1 MALLFVAHNW
11 LQKKDVTVADGTTL
25 RFTENNGTL
34 TPFSL
39 TVQPAAGKTISLK
52 SDKSFTSSINA
63 KSSFTFSVTTSGS
76 STTLRT
82 NKSPRGVVA
91 GMKVYGKDIVS
102 TTSDE
107 YGPFLT
113 VQSVGL
119 AAQTIVVDQAQNL
132 ATSTEVSVQYSK
144 PVSSSE
150 YSSETNPDYA
160 ASTFNKV
167 IPKHVQAKIESGNL
181 IVEGYIEIKK
191 IGIDAPINIHV
202 DDFASIN

>member
-1 MALLFVAHNW
+1 
-11 LQKKDVTVADGTTL
+11 
-25 RFTENNGTL
+25 
-34 TPFSL
+34 
-39 TVQPAAGKTISLK
+39 
-52 SDKSFTSSINA
+52 
-63 KSSFTFSVTTSGS
+63 
-76 STTLRT
+76 
-82 NKSPRGVVA
+82 
-91 GMKVYGKDIVS
+91 MKVYGKDIVS

-119 AAQTIVVDQAQNL
+119 DFSTIVVDQAQNI
-132 ATSTEVSVQYSK
+132 AIPGTEVSVQYSK
-144 PVSSSE
+144 PASSSE

-191 IGIDAPINIHV
+191 IGIDAPINIHI